1 MKVLRIKLRQSQAS
15 YAKEET
21 VKNRMTYPLPAYSTI
36 IGALHAACGYDHYHQ
51 MDISVQGKFE
61 SMQRK
66 LQVNYTLL
74 NHLEDDRSTLIW
86 LENSNAL
93 SNGYIE
99 VAKALK
105 KQGNSFRKGIT
116 IQAARED
123 KIQEYR
129 SIKDRDDQLK
139 KMEKEEI
146 CPIEDL
152 WKAEKKRL
160 KQAIKDAGKKTEE
173 GMELT
178 KQLDAGEER
187 VKKLRAD
194 FKEKREREVVEP
206 LSHFGTLTK
215 GVSYQEVLSDVELVI
230 HVHADEEVMQDILKH
245 KFDLVALGRSEDFIE
260 LEEIKEVELTTDI
273 DQEYTLQNGY
283 SMYVNYERIDE
294 GTYFIKDSRKK
305 MGRELSIQGTLYEIS
320 KNYEIQDKKRVFQ
333 KISCLYT
340 STVAIDSDSTD
351 AWFDRDG
358 GYIVDLN

>member
-36 IGALHAACGYDHYHQ
+36 IGALHMACGYDHYHQ

-160 KQAIKDAGKKTEE
+160 KQAIKDAGKKQRRGWSSLSNSMQEKK
-173 GMELT
+173 EL
-178 KQLDAGEER
+178 KNFVQI
-187 VKKLRAD
+187 LRRN
-194 FKEKREREVVEP
+194 ERER
-206 LSHFGTLTK
+206 
-215 GVSYQEVLSDVELVI
+215 
-230 HVHADEEVMQDILKH
+230 
-245 KFDLVALGRSEDFIE
+245 
-260 LEEIKEVELTTDI
+260 
-273 DQEYTLQNGY
+273 
-283 SMYVNYERIDE
+283 
-294 GTYFIKDSRKK
+294 
-305 MGRELSIQGTLYEIS
+305 
-320 KNYEIQDKKRVFQ
+320 
-333 KISCLYT
+333 
-340 STVAIDSDSTD
+340 
-351 AWFDRDG
+351 W
-358 GYIVDLN
+358 

>member
-36 IGALHAACGYDHYHQ
+36 IGALHTACGYDHYHQ

-74 NHLEDDRSTLIW
+74 NRLEDDRSTLIW

-116 IQAARED
+116 IQVARED

-129 SIKDRDDQLK
+129 AIKDRDDQLK

-152 WKAEKKRL
+152 WKTEKKRL

-173 GMELT
+173 GMVLT

-194 FKEKREREVVEP
+194 FKERREREVVEP

-230 HVHADEEVMQDILKH
+230 HVHADEKVIQDILKH
-245 KFDLVALGRSEDFIE
+245 KLDLVALGRSEDFIE
-260 LEEIKEVELTTDI
+260 L
-273 DQEYTLQNGY
+273 
-283 SMYVNYERIDE
+283 
-294 GTYFIKDSRKK
+294 
-305 MGRELSIQGTLYEIS
+305 
-320 KNYEIQDKKRVFQ
+320 
-333 KISCLYT
+333 
-340 STVAIDSDSTD
+340 
-351 AWFDRDG
+351 
-358 GYIVDLN
+358 